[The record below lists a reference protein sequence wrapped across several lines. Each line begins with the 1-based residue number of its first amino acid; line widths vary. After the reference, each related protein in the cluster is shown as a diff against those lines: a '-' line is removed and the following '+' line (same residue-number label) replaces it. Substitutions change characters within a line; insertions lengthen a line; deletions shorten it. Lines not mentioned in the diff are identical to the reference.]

1 MCGRKRGGVQCS
13 HERREKLGH
22 FYCTEEDACKEQRV
36 GGRRR
41 VRRKPDSE
49 RPNVSTA
56 IVVVL
61 SKAVVIAREE
71 VGWELQRQ
79 AQV

>member
-36 GGRRR
+36 GRRRR
-41 VRRKPDSE
+41 VRGR
-49 RPNVSTA
+49 A
-56 IVVVL
+56 
-61 SKAVVIAREE
+61 EE
-71 VGWELQRQ
+71 EEET
-79 AQV
+79 